1 MRRWEIG
8 IYEAGGRSELER
20 KAREEIME
28 LFASEYQKFTD
39 YSLI

>member
-1 MRRWEIG
+1 MGDW
-8 IYEAGGRSELER
+8 GGRSELER